1 MRTPA
6 QLAGRAALVVGA
18 TAIAAIA
25 SMPIRAQVFEAIAQP
40 RYGPLELG
48 TQADNYAA
56 MGGFSGNGRYVF
68 FGSLAGN
75 LMPGSG
81 TYFFV
86 HDRSTATLS
95 RVGNCLP
102 VVGPSD
108 GLVSSTDGQVVA
120 FVSGAGCIATGT
132 TDFGRRDVFVYDR
145 TTDTLTRASVGLAGA
160 QPNEDSGEPAISG
173 DGRYVA
179 FSSAATNLVAGDT
192 NFQVDVFVFDRTTAT
207 VTRASV
213 DPAGPQANGSSG
225 RASLSGDGR
234 WLAFVS
240 GATNLY
246 PSDTNFRNDVFLLD
260 RNANALRRVREG
272 EEVAVSTD
280 GSHLAFSSSAAIL
293 PGDTN
298 NAIDIFVYEVATL
311 ATSRVSFGA
320 GFTQAN
326 GHSGVPSISGDG
338 RFIAFES
345 DASNL
350 AAADTDRL
358 TDVFV
363 RDRQLE
369 TTTLVSASTTGGGA
383 SGQSYS
389 PRISNDGSLVAFES
403 TGTDLVP
410 NDTNGE
416 ADVFVRAL
424 PSGQTTRVNLAAA
437 PLPSRVNGGMTESSV
452 SHDGRFVAYESSATN
467 LALPAG
473 FAFGTKVFVTD
484 RATRVTKRVDV
495 ASDGTGA
502 STIGSFHPSISAD
515 GRYVVFDTDATNL
528 APGDT
533 SPDVDVFRHDV
544 ATGTT
549 VKVSDQGGG
558 DADISNDGRFVV
570 YSGEFGGV
578 LTLWDASTAT
588 RANIGP
594 GGTPVTG
601 QHPAMSGDAR
611 YVAFATT
618 SAIDPADTAFESDVV
633 VLDRA
638 NGIFEY
644 ASVTNGGA
652 FGNNDSY
659 RPAISDDGRYVVF
672 ESYATNFAIESGFS
686 DVDVFVRD
694 RIAGTTVCLTSPGS
708 TRDSFGPTISPDG
721 RYAAFGSFQALV
733 SPDPAFNDDYFV
745 FDLLTGALLRVS
757 VDAAGVQQGG
767 APWITGNGSPGIL
780 LPFSGP
786 SIARAGAVAVFPAT
800 ASLWNV
806 YGSYAP
812 SNNVYAARIPPA
824 NIVISPGAPLRP
836 GGDGRDFIG
845 QAVASSSEFLVIGAP
860 NGGPGADGPGE
871 VYVYSRADVAN
882 APASLAKGAGS
893 PVAVLRNG
901 SGAIGDKFG
910 RAVAI
915 APDGSR
921 IVIGAPGRGSGVA
934 YVFTK
939 PQSGWAT
946 DSSPDQSLLP
956 QPGANDVVQ
965 EFGASISYGS
975 EDLILVGAPKS
986 DVAGTIDVGLA
997 FGYKA
1002 NSVSRLAP
1010 AAPSAGSEFGSDID
1024 QSGDDIVIGAPGGG
1038 AGAIHVYEATTG
1050 GTLPIGMVAHTT
1062 GQIGDKFGQSVAIDD
1077 GIIVIGAPGRNAG
1090 DGGATVLEKPSA
1102 GILPI
1107 EVAELTVDISGNKS
1121 GAGSSVQID
1130 GGLVLIGA
1138 PLADVN
1144 GNIDQ
1149 GRVYLYEGPDEGF
1162 EGTVQPDEGVAMLG
1176 GASNDQFGS
1185 DVDASHGDVFVG
1197 VPLRD
1202 IEDTTTQQSSG
1213 KALLVDQG
1221 TVLPFQL
1228 DRLFRSGFE

>member
-1 MRTPA
+1 METRARYP
-6 QLAGRAALVVGA
+6 GRAAILGA
-18 TAIAAIA
+18 AVAVAAIA
-25 SMPIRAQVFEAIAQP
+25 STQSRAQVFEAIAQP

-75 LMPGSG
+75 LVPGSG
-81 TYFFV
+81 TYFFA
-86 HDRSTATLS
+86 HDRNAATIS

-102 VVGPSD
+102 IVGPSNR
-108 GLVSSTDGQVVA
+108 LVASADGQVVA

-179 FSSAATNLVAGDT
+179 FSSAASNLVAGDT
-192 NFQVDVFVFDRTTAT
+192 NFEVDVFVFDRTTAT
-207 VTRASV
+207 LTRASV
-213 DPAGPQANGSSG
+213 DPAGPQANGSSS
-225 RASLSGDGR
+225 RPSLSGDGR

-246 PSDTNFRNDVFLLD
+246 ASDTNFRNDVFLLD

-272 EEVAVSTD
+272 EEVAVSSD
-280 GSHLAFSSSAAIL
+280 GTHLAFSSSAAIL

-298 NAIDIFVYEVATL
+298 NAVDIFVYEVATL

-326 GHSGVPSISGDG
+326 GHSSGPSISGNG

-350 AAADTDRL
+350 AAQDTDRAI
-358 TDVFV
+358 DVFV

-389 PRISNDGSLVAFES
+389 ARLSNDGSLVAFES
-403 TGTDLVP
+403 TATDLVP
-410 NDTNGE
+410 DDTNGE

-424 PSGQTTRVNLAAA
+424 PLGQTTRVSVAAA
-437 PLPSRVNGGMTESSV
+437 PLPARVNGFMAKSSV
-452 SHDGRFVAYESSATN
+452 SHDGRFVAYESTATN
-467 LALPAG
+467 LVLPRG
-473 FAFGTKVFVTD
+473 FGTKIYVTD

-502 STIGSFHPSISAD
+502 ASIGSFRPSLSAD

-533 SPDVDVFRHDV
+533 SPDTDVFRHDV
-544 ATGTT
+544 VTGATT
-549 VKVSDQGGG
+549 KVSDQGGVDG
-558 DADISNDGRFVV
+558 DISNDGRFVL
-570 YSGEFGGV
+570 YSGEFGGA
-578 LTLWDASTAT
+578 LTLWDGSTGT
-588 RANIGP
+588 RSNIGP

-601 QHPAMSGDAR
+601 FDPALSGDAR

-618 SAIDPADTAFESDVV
+618 SAIDPADTTFDSDIV

-638 NGIFEY
+638 NGVFEY
-644 ASVTNGGA
+644 ASVTNAGA

-672 ESYATNFAIESGFS
+672 ESYATNFAPESGFS
-686 DVDVFVRD
+686 DIDIFVRD
-694 RIAGTTVCLTSPGS
+694 RLAGTTVCLSRPSS
-708 TRDSFGPTISPDG
+708 TLDSFAPAISPDG
-721 RYAAFGSFQALV
+721 RYAAFGSYQVLV
-733 SPDPAFNDDYFV
+733 TPDPGFSDDHFV

-757 VDAAGVQQGG
+757 VDALGRQQGG
-767 APWITGNGSPGIL
+767 ASWISGSGSSGL
-780 LPFSGP
+780 ALPYVGP
-786 SIARAGAVAVFPAT
+786 SIARAGAVAIFPAA

-812 SNNVYAARIPPA
+812 SENIYAARIPPS

-845 QAVASSSEFLVIGAP
+845 QSVASSSEYLVVAAP

-871 VYVYSRADVAN
+871 VYVYSRSDAAIGSR
-882 APASLAKGAGS
+882 ALAKGAS
-893 PVAVLRNG
+893 APVAVLRDG
-901 SGAIGDKFG
+901 SGMIGDKFG
-910 RAVAI
+910 RSVAI
-915 APDGSR
+915 SPDGST
-921 IVIGAPGRGSGVA
+921 IVIGVPGRGSGRA

-939 PQSGWAT
+939 PQAGEWTT
-946 DSSPDQSLLP
+946 DSTPDQTLLP

-965 EFGASISYGS
+965 EFGASVSYGGD
-975 EDLILVGAPKS
+975 DLVLVGAPKS
-986 DVAGTIDVGLA
+986 DIGGATDAGLA
-997 FGYKA
+997 FGYKS

-1010 AAPSAGSEFGSDID
+1010 AAPSPGAEFGTDID
-1024 QSGDDIVIGAPGGG
+1024 QSGNDVVIGAPGGG

-1050 GTLPIGMVAHTT
+1050 GTLPIGMVSHTT
-1062 GQIGDKFGQSVAIDD
+1062 GQIGDKFGQSVAIEN
-1077 GIIVIGAPGRNAG
+1077 GVIVVGAPGRNDG

-1102 GILPI
+1102 GVLPF
-1107 EVAELTVDISGNKS
+1107 EVAELALDIDGNKS
-1121 GAGSSVQID
+1121 GAGSSVRID
-1130 GGLVLIGA
+1130 GGLVLVGA

-1144 GNIDQ
+1144 GNADQ

-1162 EGTVQPDEGVAMLG
+1162 AGTVDPDAGIAMLG
-1176 GASNDQFGS
+1176 GAPNDQFGA

-1197 VPLRD
+1197 IPLRD
-1202 IEDTTTQQSSG
+1202 IEDTTTQRSSA